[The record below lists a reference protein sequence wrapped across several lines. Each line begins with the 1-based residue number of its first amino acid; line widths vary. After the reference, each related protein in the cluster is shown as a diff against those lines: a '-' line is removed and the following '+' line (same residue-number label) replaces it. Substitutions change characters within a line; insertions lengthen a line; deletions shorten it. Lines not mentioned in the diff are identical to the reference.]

1 MNRFTD
7 LFGAP
12 RPIIGVIHLP
22 ALPGSSASPG
32 LGEVLKRALTDL
44 AALEGGGV
52 HGVLVSN
59 DGDEPRRMKAG
70 AETISALTRVAHE
83 IVHASNG
90 VKVGV
95 QVLLNDPDASVAV
108 AHMAGAAFIRTDFFV
123 DPMQRPEYGA
133 IEIATKRLVE
143 YRASLGA
150 RDVLILA
157 DVQVKYAQMI
167 DPRPLAESAAE
178 AAECAADA
186 IVVTGSVTGEAPV
199 WTSVR
204 EAKQGAGRC
213 PVLVGSGLD
222 LSDAADLLRTA
233 DGAIVGTSLKTGAYV
248 DAGKVRAL
256 MTAVGALDSLP

>member
-1 MNRFTD
+1 MNRFAD
-7 LFGAP
+7 LFSAP

-22 ALPGSSASPG
+22 ALPGSTGSPG

-59 DGDEPRRMKAG
+59 DGDQPRRLKAG
-70 AETISALTRVAHE
+70 ADTISALTRVAHE
-83 IVHASNG
+83 IVLASNG

-95 QVLLNDPDASVAV
+95 QVLLNDPEASVAV
-108 AHMAGAAFIRTDFFV
+108 AQMAGASFIRTDFFV
-123 DPMQRPEYGA
+123 DAMQRPEYGP
-133 IEIATKRLVE
+133 IEIAPQQLVE
-143 YRASLGA
+143 YRAGIGA
-150 RDVLILA
+150 GDLLILA

-167 DPRPLAESAAE
+167 DPRPLADSAAQ
-178 AAECAADA
+178 AVECAADA
-186 IVVTGSVTGEAPV
+186 IVVTGSVTGEAPA
-199 WTSVR
+199 WASLR
-204 EAKQGAGRC
+204 EAKQGAGHC

-222 LSDAADLLRTA
+222 LSNAADLLRTA

-256 MTAVGALDSLP
+256 MAAVSALDSRP